1 MNLARRCVK
10 IAGVKS
16 LHPHVAHFVCFIVAL
31 LPAFAARAADA
42 PAGNWPQFLGP
53 TRNGVAAAETVKPWP
68 AAGPAVV
75 WKRDVGA
82 GFAGPVV
89 SGGKLVLFH
98 RLGDKETVE
107 CLDAATGKKVWAADY
122 PTAYVDDFGFDEGPR
137 ATPAVAEGKVYTFGA
152 DGALNCWEMA
162 SGKKVWGVDV
172 KEAFKSD
179 KGFFGRACSP
189 LVEGDAVV
197 LNVGGGPG
205 AGIVAFDKDT
215 GKVLWKATD
224 DEAGYSSPTAATVAG
239 RRCILSFTRAGLV
252 ALGPADGTVYFSFP
266 WRSRM
271 DASVNAATPLVN
283 GAGSAGDEIF
293 LTASYG
299 TGAVL
304 LKADKADAAAK
315 AINVHEVWSSD
326 EAMSC
331 HYATPV
337 YRDGFLYGY
346 HGRQESGP
354 DLRCIE
360 WATGK
365 VRWSE
370 DHFGAGSIVLAGDK
384 LLVLTEKGQLLLA
397 PASPDG
403 FHPLA
408 KAQVLPFE
416 CRAYPA
422 LAGGLFYARSKD
434 KLVCVDLRGAAGGK

>member
-1 MNLARRCVK
+1 LNPASHWIK
-10 IAGVKS
+10 IIRVKS
-16 LHPHVAHFVCFIVAL
+16 IHSHLSYFAGLVIL
-31 LPAFAARAADA
+31 LTSVLSARAAEA
-42 PAGNWPQFLGP
+42 PPGDWPQFLGP
-53 TRNGVAAAETVKPWP
+53 TRNGVVAGAAIAPW
-68 AAGPAVV
+68 AAGGPPVV

-98 RLGDKETVE
+98 RMGDKETVE
-107 CLDAATGKKVWAADY
+107 CLDAGSGRKIWLADY

-137 ATPAVAEGKVYTFGA
+137 ATPAVVDGKVFTFGA
-152 DGALNCWEMA
+152 DGALNCWA
-162 SGKKVWGVDV
+162 LATGGKVWGVDV
-172 KEAFKSD
+172 KESLKSD

-189 LVEGDAVV
+189 LVEGKAVV

-205 AGIVAFDKDT
+205 AGVVAFDKDS

-224 DEAGYSSPTAATVAG
+224 DEAGYSSPAAATLAG
-239 RRCILSFTRAGLV
+239 RRCVLSFTRAGLV
-252 ALGPADGTVYFSFP
+252 GLGPGDGAVLFSFP

-283 GAGSAGDEIF
+283 GAGDDEVF

-304 LKADKADAAAK
+304 LKADKADAAAQTMH
-315 AINVHEVWSSD
+315 VHEVWSSD
-326 EAMSC
+326 DALSS

-354 DLRCIE
+354 DLRCVE

-370 DHFGAGSIVLAGDK
+370 DHFGAGSLVMAGDK
-384 LLVLTEKGQLLLA
+384 LLVLSEKGQLLLA
-397 PASPDG
+397 PATPDG
-403 FHPLA
+403 FKPLA

-434 KLVCVDLRGAAGGK
+434 KLVCLDLRAAAGGK